1 MPKEY
6 ELRYINY
13 KKADIIKKLKSL
25 GAKQIHKPMIYE
37 YTVFAH
43 PIKKDQADSYIRV
56 RKEFNKIS
64 LTYKD
69 NLKSKYVDEYETLV
83 SDYESTID
91 ILYKMGLKKKYSI
104 QKLREKWSIKGCKE
118 IVFDTYPALP
128 DYMEIECDSVENIK
142 KLEKKLGLSEEK
154 IFHAGSLYK
163 DLYNTSDRN
172 SNNDLTFETVK
183 KVIKPYI
190 RKNHKLFNQ
199 IVNQQLKYIKS
210 LD

>member
-6 ELRYINY
+6 ELRYMNY
-13 KKADIIKKLKSL
+13 NKAETIKKLKSL

-43 PIKKDQADSYIRV
+43 PFKKNQGDSYIRV
-56 RKEFNKIS
+56 RKEFNKIT

-69 NLKSKYVDEYETLV
+69 NLKSKYKNEYEILV
-83 SDYESTID
+83 SDYDSTVN

-104 QKLREKWSIKGCKE
+104 QKLREKWLIKGCKE

-142 KLEKKLGLSEEK
+142 KIEKKLGLSEEK
-154 IFHAGSLYK
+154 IFNAGSLYK

-172 SNNDLTFETVK
+172 SNNDLTFKTVN

-199 IVNQQLKYIKS
+199 IVRAQLKYIKS